1 MYFNIVMC
9 YSISSGTKQKENK
22 TKLLLQYL
30 TLIFYAHLPLELAT
44 NLHDCSVPIT
54 NKRQQSIL
62 FTILFNKTTINKYLS
77 CKTIFQD

>member
-44 NLHDCSVPIT
+44 YLHGCSFPIT
-54 NKRQQSIL
+54 KTRQQNISFVAIIN
-62 FTILFNKTTINKYLS
+62 TTTFNENCNTMY
-77 CKTIFQD
+77 QV